1 MLLKHFMIICI
12 FVTGVRGMMM
22 MRRRM
27 TMKFRRN
34 QRSREEHLKN
44 TLNRPN
50 PVETGFE
57 KERGWNPLGITKQE
71 ERESP
76 RSPWSCPWSP
86 IGEEWRGRISPRRSY
101 SRSKGL
107 NTQGTRLVR

>member
-22 MRRRM
+22 MMMRRM

-71 ERESP
+71 ERETTLDHLGVALGRRLEKS
-76 RSPWSCPWSP
+76 
-86 IGEEWRGRISPRRSY
+86 GEEE
-101 SRSKGL
+101 
-107 NTQGTRLVR
+107 